1 MNFPFYVAKRYLFA
15 RKSHNA
21 INIISGISVCGVALA
36 TMALVCTLSVFNGFQ
51 DMVASFF
58 TAFDPELKV
67 LPVTGKYL
75 QQQDPKLQALRQH
88 PAIDI
93 CSETLEDQA
102 LITYNRHQ
110 AIVTLK
116 GVEDN
121 FIELTDIGGQLY
133 GDGVFQLHADELNF
147 GILGIQLLQQLDIG
161 ARFEDPLQ
169 VYAPKKGERVNMA
182 NPAASFN
189 QAELASPGVV
199 FSVMQSKY
207 DDNYVLAP
215 LGFVQQLFDSQG
227 QFTALEIR
235 CKEHAD
241 VNQVKK
247 ELQQQL
253 GNSYRVLDRY
263 EQQAD
268 LFRIMEIEKWL
279 SYLFLTFILLIACF
293 NMVGSLSMLMIDKRE
308 DVKTLRNLGADNSQ
322 IRSVFLFEG
331 RMIALFGA
339 VVGMVLGVVL
349 CWGQQTFGWL
359 TLGGAN
365 SEFLVEAYPVSMH
378 ALDLML
384 VAVTVVAVGFIS
396 VWYPVRYLSKRLL

>member
-75 QQQDPKLQALRQH
+75 QQHDPKLQALRQH
-88 PAIDI
+88 PAIEI

-147 GILGIQLLQQLDIG
+147 GILGIQLIQQLDIG
-161 ARFEDPLQ
+161 ARFEEPLQ

-189 QAELASPGVV
+189 QAELLSPGVV

-241 VNQVKK
+241 VDQIKK
-247 ELQQQL
+247 ELQKQL
-253 GNSYRVLDRY
+253 GESYQVLNRY

-293 NMVGSLSMLMIDKRE
+293 NMIGSLSMLMIDKKE
-308 DVKTLRNLGADNSQ
+308 DVKTLRNLGADDSQ

-339 VVGMVLGVVL
+339 AIGMALGVLL

-359 TLGGAN
+359 TLGDAN
-365 SEFLVEAYPVSMH
+365 SEFLIDAYPVSMH
-378 ALDLML
+378 ALDLTI

>member
-75 QQQDPKLQALRQH
+75 QQHDPKLQALRQH
-88 PAIDI
+88 PAIEI

-147 GILGIQLLQQLDIG
+147 GILGIQLIQQLDIG
-161 ARFEDPLQ
+161 ARFEEPLQ

-189 QAELASPGVV
+189 QAELLSPGVV

-241 VNQVKK
+241 VDQIKK
-247 ELQQQL
+247 ELQKQL
-253 GNSYRVLDRY
+253 GESYQVLNRY

-293 NMVGSLSMLMIDKRE
+293 NMVGSLSMLMIDKKE
-308 DVKTLRNLGADNSQ
+308 DVKTLRNLGADDSQ

-339 VVGMVLGVVL
+339 AIGMALGVLL

-359 TLGGAN
+359 TLGDAN
-365 SEFLVEAYPVSMH
+365 SEFLVDAYPVSMH
-378 ALDLML
+378 ALDLTI